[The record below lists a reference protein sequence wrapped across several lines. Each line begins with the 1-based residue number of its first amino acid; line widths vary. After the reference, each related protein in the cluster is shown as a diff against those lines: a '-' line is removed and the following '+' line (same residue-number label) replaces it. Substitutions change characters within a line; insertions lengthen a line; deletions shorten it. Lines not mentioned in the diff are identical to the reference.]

1 VETEANSILQTQID
15 DRSLFWLGINL
26 SIIGGGVKLVV
37 LAYMGRYF
45 PIVKDSETKLASIT
59 IGRVRK
65 IPLSGLISPHLYDCP
80 KPGPGFP
87 TSHVFF
93 CVLWLEVRGGCSFC

>member
-1 VETEANSILQTQID
+1 
-15 DRSLFWLGINL
+15 
-26 SIIGGGVKLVV
+26 
-37 LAYMGRYF
+37 MGRYS